1 MNAVLPP
8 RLKRSLV
15 FLLPICLLV
24 VLVSFLSGYTSASMF
39 MNALLILLM
48 LVLVGVTVRLVL
60 QRDRRVHDQEE
71 RRSGSLH
78 KR

>member
-1 MNAVLPP
+1 MNTVLPP

-24 VLVSFLSGYTSASMF
+24 VLLFFLSGYIPASLF
-39 MNALLILLM
+39 LNALLILLA

-60 QRDRRVHDQEE
+60 QRDRRVHDQET